1 MPATEQRPRVL
12 LRYGTS
18 VLAATGAPETSLLA
32 KRMAR
37 KLPKG
42 GVAGP
47 RLRGRFDLARATTRL
62 LDSRILDAAVRALDL
77 DVTRPLVDGLATF
90 QEVRK
95 AARRTLT
102 DPASAEATVI
112 LRKPY
117 PLVSTHDTEVVL
129 HVAGEKV
136 ATFPFALELRL
147 ELGETTVVVRHGA
160 VTEVAAEVCSL
171 TASFTFADLTPPL
184 WTDEAPK
191 LVVHLEV
198 RPPLEV
204 PLAAPAEGVPAP
216 RRTTERP
223 PVPRADGVRRRD

>member
-1 MPATEQRPRVL
+1 MPATDRRTRAV

-18 VLAATGAPETSLLA
+18 VLAATGSAEPAELA
-32 KRMAR
+32 KRMTA
-37 KLPKG
+37 KLPRG

-47 RLRGRFDLARATTRL
+47 RLRGRFDLTRATTRL

-77 DVTRPLVDGLATF
+77 DVTRPLVGGLTTF

-102 DPASAEATVI
+102 EPASRELTVV

-129 HVAGEKV
+129 HVAGTEV
-136 ATFPFALELRL
+136 ATFPFALTVRM
-147 ELGETTVVVRHGA
+147 ELGETSVVVRHGA
-160 VTEVAAEVCSL
+160 VVEVAAEVCSL
-171 TASFTFADLTPPL
+171 TASFTFADLQPPL
-184 WTDEAPK
+184 WREEAPE
-191 LVVHLEV
+191 LVVHLEI

-204 PLAAPAEGVPAP
+204 PLAAPAEGVPEP

-223 PVPRADGVRRRD
+223 PVPGPDRGRRRT